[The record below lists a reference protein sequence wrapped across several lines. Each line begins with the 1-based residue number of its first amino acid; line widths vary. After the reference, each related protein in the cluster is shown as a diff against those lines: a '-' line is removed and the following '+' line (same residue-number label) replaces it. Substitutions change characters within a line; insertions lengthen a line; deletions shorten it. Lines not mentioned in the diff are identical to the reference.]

1 MPTSARTLAARGQRM
16 DLSAPLVMGVLNATP
31 DSFSD
36 GGLHPD
42 LEARVARGRELIA
55 DGADL
60 LDVGGESGGNH
71 RPAVEPEEEGERV
84 VPVIE
89 RLAVETLISVDT
101 YKPPVARAAIEAG
114 ASLVND

>member
-42 LEARVARGRELIA
+42 LESRVDRGRQLIA

-60 LDVGGESGGNH
+60 LDVGGESLVTTTL
-71 RPAVEPEEEGERV
+71 AVEPAEEIERV
-84 VPVIE
+84 VPLIE
-89 RLAVETLISVDT
+89 RLAPETLISVDT
-101 YKPPVARAAIEAG
+101 YKPAVARAAIEA
-114 ASLVND
+114 